1 MCVYL
6 CVLECDCVRVSDCV
20 RVCMS
25 VYAPVCVS
33 VHVRPR
39 MCVYVHLHVC
49 ARVHL
54 PGLHGL
60 YVYMYIPVS
69 LAHSY
74 QCTPA
79 CSCPSIC
86 PYKAAD
92 KSAGACVALYTCV
105 CVWLHPY
112 VSCSMSICLCVCVNT
127 GPSVCSAWGCARTCG
142 CARVMHTPARGP
154 WEWHGP
160 CSVTDGCPWME
171 VCAQPLCTGM
181 SPRGVHSCEV
191 QGEVWGA
198 APGAIPAAI
207 PTEVFNLA

>member
-1 MCVYL
+1 MHLCVYL
-6 CVLECDCVRVSDCV
+6 S
-20 RVCMS
+20 M
-25 VYAPVCVS
+25 S
-33 VHVRPR
+33 VHVCVCMYIC
-39 MCVYVHLHVC
+39 MCVQECTFLGYM
-49 ARVHL
+49 
-54 PGLHGL
+54 G
-60 YVYMYIPVS
+60 YMYKCTS
-69 LAHSY
+69 LYPWLTPINARLPAH
-74 QCTPA
+74 A
-79 CSCPSIC
+79 
-86 PYKAAD
+86 
-92 KSAGACVALYTCV
+92 
-105 CVWLHPY
+105 HPY
-112 VSCSMSICLCVCVNT
+112 VPTKLQINLRVPVWLCTRVCVCGCTHMCLAPCPYVCVCVNT

-181 SPRGVHSCEV
+181 SPWGVHSCGV